1 MAVTQLLTAAT
12 SKSQLFSQCA
22 CIPES
27 GTVPPIP
34 LFVIRW
40 FTQCLDACVGWRSTD
55 CLASLHN
62 IPLDPDWLFLKFT
75 GDRGTFCG
83 VWEDW
88 TSDGVSSLPSLLGP
102 SWILVTDSNLKKAR
116 THLPTLQPIMSFR
129 WEKIVIFLLASV
141 DSLYIYIYVYA
152 LAYTQHR
159 LSFFSKRLGGCL
171 HLPLPCTSRFTPLL
185 CLSLTQ
191 MMHDHLSNKKIGAW
205 AQLHQKRYD
214 FLPYQSHPVLR
225 YLRYRSTIGPWRVG
239 VPPPH
244 MLPCMCTCCA
254 CM

>member
-1 MAVTQLLTAAT
+1 MQLL
-12 SKSQLFSQCA
+12 CN
-22 CIPES
+22 
-27 GTVPPIP
+27 
-34 LFVIRW
+34 
-40 FTQCLDACVGWRSTD
+40 TQARVSVCV
-55 CLASLHN
+55 CVCVCVC
-62 IPLDPDWLFLKFT
+62 KFT

-88 TSDGVSSLPSLLGP
+88 TSDGVSSLPSLSGP
-102 SWILVTDSNLKKAR
+102 SWILVTDSNLGKAR
-116 THLPTLQPIMSFR
+116 THLPSLQPIMSFQ
-129 WEKIVIFLLASV
+129 WKNIVIFLLASV
-141 DSLYIYIYVYA
+141 DSFINA
-152 LAYTQHR
+152 PAYTQHR
-159 LSFFSKRLGGCL
+159 LSCFSKHLGGSL

-191 MMHDHLSNKKIGAW
+191 MMHDHLSNKRIGAW

-254 CM
+254 RM